1 MKNKEESL
9 FFWYALA
16 CVKRRFLSIDIS
28 IALVNWGGRHESWFH
43 AVRDILVKQLQLHSQ
58 RGEKKKDT
66 EQIITVYYNYKPMPS
81 YKKYTSSTN
90 PTKHAKPPSPV
101 KLRSN
106 VTQLDSSVY
115 SPY

>member
-1 MKNKEESL
+1 MCEKKISLHWYLYCIGKFEEVGMRVDFML
-9 FFWYALA
+9 LE
-16 CVKRRFLSIDIS
+16 IS
-28 IALVNWGGRHESWFH
+28 WSNNYNCTP
-43 AVRDILVKQLQLHSQ
+43 
-58 RGEKKKDT
+58 RGEKKKKDT